1 MKIKVH
7 EIIDLS
13 NKISENYE
21 NLNLLQGPK
30 FLYVISENIKLLND
44 EIIKLNK
51 LIKGSDRYNEYQDKR
66 ISTCIKYSRKNE
78 DGSPK
83 MIINNG
89 IEEFDIDQTEEFTA
103 EIKELQAE
111 YKEEIDEFM
120 EQVRTY
126 NNRLEEEIDINF
138 KTISID
144 DIPENINF
152 ELMSVV
158 TRFIEN

>member
-7 EIIDLS
+7 EMIDLS

-30 FLYVISENIKLLND
+30 FLYAITENIKLLND

-66 ISTCIKYSRKNE
+66 ISTCVKYSRKNE

-83 MIINNG
+83 MVINND
-89 IEEFDIDQTEEFTA
+89 IEEFDIVQTEEFTT

-111 YKEEIDEFM
+111 YKEEIDKFM

-126 NNRLEEEIDINF
+126 NNRLDEELDINF

-158 TRFIEN
+158 TRFIKN

>member
-78 DGSPK
+78 EGSPK
-83 MIINNG
+83 MVINNG

-103 EIKELQAE
+103 EIKKLQAE

>member
-7 EIIDLS
+7 EMIDLS

-21 NLNLLQGPK
+21 NLNSLQGPK
-30 FLYVISENIKLLND
+30 FLYVITENIKLLND

-66 ISTCIKYSRKNE
+66 ISTCVKYSRKNE

-83 MIINNG
+83 MVINNG
-89 IEEFDIDQTEEFTA
+89 IEEFDIVQTEEFTT
-103 EIKELQAE
+103 EIKELQTE
-111 YKEEIDEFM
+111 YKEEIDKFM

-126 NNRLEEEIDINF
+126 NDRLDEELDINF

>member
-44 EIIKLNK
+44 EIIKLNEI
-51 LIKGSDRYNEYQDKR
+51 IKGSDRYNEYQDKR

-83 MIINNG
+83 MVINNG

>member
-30 FLYVISENIKLLND
+30 FLYAISENIKLLND

-89 IEEFDIDQTEEFTA
+89 IEEFDIDQTEEFTT
-103 EIKELQAE
+103 EIKKLQAE

>member
-66 ISTCIKYSRKNE
+66 ISTCVKYSRKNE

-89 IEEFDIDQTEEFTA
+89 IEEFDIDQTEEFTT
-103 EIKELQAE
+103 EIKKLQAE

>member
-7 EIIDLS
+7 ELIDLS

-30 FLYVISENIKLLND
+30 FLYAIAENIKLLND
-44 EIIKLNK
+44 EINKLNK

-83 MIINNG
+83 MVINNG

-111 YKEEIDEFM
+111 YKEEIDEFL

-158 TRFIEN
+158 TRFIGK

>member
-83 MIINNG
+83 MVINNG

>member
-7 EIIDLS
+7 EMIDLS

-21 NLNLLQGPK
+21 NLNLLHGPK
-30 FLYVISENIKLLND
+30 FLYAITENVKLLND

-66 ISTCIKYSRKNE
+66 ISTCVKYSRKNE

-83 MIINNG
+83 MVINND
-89 IEEFDIDQTEEFTA
+89 IEEFDIDQTEEFTK

-111 YKEEIDEFM
+111 YKDEIDKFM

-126 NNRLEEEIDINF
+126 NNKLDEELDIDF
-138 KTISID
+138 KTISFD
-144 DIPENINF
+144 DIPNNINF

-158 TRFIEN
+158 MPFIEN

>member
-83 MIINNG
+83 MVINNG

-158 TRFIEN
+158 TRFIGN